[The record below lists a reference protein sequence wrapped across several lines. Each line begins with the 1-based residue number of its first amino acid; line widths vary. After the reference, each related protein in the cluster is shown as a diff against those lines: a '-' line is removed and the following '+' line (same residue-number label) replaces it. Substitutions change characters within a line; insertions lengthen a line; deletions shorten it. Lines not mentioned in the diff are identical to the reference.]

1 MIKLTYQDLNNDQ
14 LIPALRKLGQVPGL
28 TMPVAYNISKII
40 RAVDKEIEIAREGMK
55 TMHGKNDA
63 AHAEIQRIENAE
75 EKQASLK
82 IFMEG
87 VREELKKF
95 MEFEVTI
102 ERHLIAK
109 EAVEKAG
116 LSAFELEAVIK
127 ICETI

>member
-55 TMHGKNDA
+55 TM
-63 AHAEIQRIENAE
+63 QRIENAE